1 MARRASLAPSDPLDA
16 VRPDTPWRSTITIP
30 RTTRL
35 LGAVLSA
42 ALVLASCESST
53 EPGDHVGIYELILVN
68 GSPLPAVTVHDEHLT
83 EETLDGWLRLADD
96 NTFQAYFLIRRSA
109 DGVEE
114 IVEETPSGTY
124 VVSGNQI
131 TFTDEEGDTPGVLDG
146 DRITVTVEDN
156 DRGTAVMLVFEK

>member
-1 MARRASLAPSDPLDA
+1 M
-16 VRPDTPWRSTITIP
+16 
-30 RTTRL
+30 
-35 LGAVLSA
+35 
-42 ALVLASCESST
+42 
-53 EPGDHVGIYELILVN
+53 
-68 GSPLPAVTVHDEHLT
+68 TVHDEHLT